1 MSEITREELAAFTEA
16 STKSAVALEKVSES
30 LERISSCQE
39 KLVEKVGVIVED
51 KLKNAPMA
59 KDIEHTKWLVGIVGF
74 VIIVVTVIFR
84 VINVN
89 TISNSTEQQTKIFE
103 QIIHAHERVE
113 QKMYQGGS
121 SGPSQPVRGDVQS
134 Q

>member
-1 MSEITREELAAFTEA
+1 MSEISREELAAFTEA

-30 LERISSCQE
+30 LERIAAAQDKCT
-39 KLVEKVGVIVED
+39 EKVAVIVEE

-59 KDIEHTKWLVGIVGF
+59 KDIEHTKWLTGIVGF
-74 VIIVVTVIFR
+74 VIIVVTIIFR

-89 TISNSTEQQTKIFE
+89 TISSSTEQQTRVIE
-103 QIIHAHERVE
+103 QIMQAHDKIER
-113 QKMYQGGS
+113 KLYQGGS